1 MQRKFSKLKEASLV
15 SENMTAN
22 PVRNYKLLFFQK
34 EFILIPLKFYVSQ
47 VMRGMPPKNNHLT

>member
-15 SENMTAN
+15 SENVTTN

-34 EFILIPLKFYVSQ
+34 EFILIFLKFYVSQ
-47 VMRGMPPKNNHLT
+47 VMQGAAMPP

>member
-15 SENMTAN
+15 SENVTTN

-34 EFILIPLKFYVSQ
+34 EFILILLKFYVSQ
-47 VMRGMPPKNNHLT
+47 VMQGAAMPPQL

>member
-22 PVRNYKLLFFQK
+22 PVKNHKLLFFQK

-47 VMRGMPPKNNHLT
+47 VMQGMPPKNNHLT

>member
-47 VMRGMPPKNNHLT
+47 VMRGMPPKK